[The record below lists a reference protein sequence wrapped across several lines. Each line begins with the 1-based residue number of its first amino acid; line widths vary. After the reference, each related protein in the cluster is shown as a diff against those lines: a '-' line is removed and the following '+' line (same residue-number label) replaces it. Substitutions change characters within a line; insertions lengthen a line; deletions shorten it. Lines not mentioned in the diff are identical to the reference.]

1 MAEFSK
7 ELLKEDIIA
16 VARMSTQTDYHN
28 IDEVK
33 ALYERLAEGTAFHTV
48 MGTRYLERL
57 AKLMQKEETAHTCVL
72 CGRDSGD
79 NPVICTD
86 CLSYIPTDL
95 PAETPTEQQD
105 EDAPS
110 KVEAREADLLFCQ
123 NCGSEL
129 EKGARICSQCGMDP
143 TENHNFCGCCG
154 AKIPE
159 RKASQTKA
167 VQADSVQET
176 VVQQDELTAA
186 LEQAKSGLDELE
198 TADLTVETEQE
209 QKTEPVREPEAE
221 PAQEPEAE
229 PVQEQNAESTQE
241 QKAGTA
247 QEAEAAPAQKRS
259 PIQELTPKQRAEQ
272 AQKVAQVR
280 KELQAQRAGAA
291 TAEAKKQEPVKKPL
305 SVRDLFLE
313 MKEAVKED
321 QDSAVERMKR
331 CVILAA
337 IFAGFLLA
345 VKGATGGGQEAAG
358 VAQNAVEADAL
369 AGQASGE
376 AEALLL
382 VQEFYPATDYEITP
396 KGAAEMS
403 GAVFTCEVGEK
414 VKKEA
419 WIQEQQTGVNVFD
432 VISRESAKAGQVWV
446 SEDGRMIQLGLDGDG
461 GFYRI
466 R

>member
-16 VARMSTQTDYHN
+16 VARFSTQTDYHN
-28 IDEVK
+28 IEEVK

-57 AKLMQKEETAHTCVL
+57 AKLMQGEEAAHTCVL

-86 CLSYIPTDL
+86 CLSYIPTETQ
-95 PAETPTEQQD
+95 AEQKD
-105 EDAPS
+105 EDAPG
-110 KVEAREADLLFCQ
+110 KVEAQEADLLFCQ

-129 EKGARICSQCGMDP
+129 EKGAKICSECGMDP

-167 VQADSVQET
+167 AQADFVQET
-176 VVQQDELTAA
+176 VVQQGELTAA
-186 LEQAKSGLDELE
+186 LEQDESGLDEQE
-198 TADLTVETEQE
+198 TADLSGEAVQE
-209 QKTEPVREPEAE
+209 QKTEPAQEPEAE

-229 PVQEQNAESTQE
+229 PAQEQKAETAQE

-247 QEAEAAPAQKRS
+247 QEAEAALTKKRS
-259 PIQELTPKQRAEQ
+259 PIQELTPRQRAEQ

-280 KELQAQRAGAA
+280 KELQAQKAS
-291 TAEAKKQEPVKKPL
+291 AEAKQQEAVKQPL
-305 SVRDLFLE
+305 SVRDLFME
-313 MKEAVKED
+313 MKESIQAD
-321 QDSAVERMKR
+321 QESAVERIKR
-331 CVILAA
+331 CAVLAA
-337 IFAGFLLA
+337 MFAVFLLA
-345 VKGATGGGQEAAG
+345 AQGASGSGQEQAG
-358 VAQNAVEADAL
+358 MAQNAM
-369 AGQASGE
+369 E
-376 AEALLL
+376 AEAVPGHFGSEEDALLL
-382 VQEFYPATDYEITP
+382 VQEFYPGTDYEITP

-403 GAVFTCEVGEK
+403 GAVFTCEVGDK
-414 VKKEA
+414 VSKEA
-419 WIQEQQTGVNVFD
+419 WIQEKQTGVNVFD
-432 VISRESAKAGQVWV
+432 VISRESARAGQVWV

>member
-16 VARMSTQTDYHN
+16 VARFSTQTDYHN

-57 AKLMQKEETAHTCVL
+57 ARLMQGEEAAHTCVL

-86 CLSYIPTDL
+86 CLSYIPT
-95 PAETPTEQQD
+95 ETQTEQKD
-105 EDAPS
+105 EDAS
-110 KVEAREADLLFCQ
+110 GKVEAREEKAQEADLLFCQ

-129 EKGARICSQCGMDP
+129 EKGAKICSECGMDP

-159 RKASQTKA
+159 RKAGQTKA
-167 VQADSVQET
+167 AQADSVQET

-186 LEQAKSGLDELE
+186 LEQAESGLDEQE
-198 TADLTVETEQE
+198 TADLSGEAVQE
-209 QKTEPVREPEAE
+209 QKTE
-221 PAQEPEAE
+221 PAQEPEAV
-229 PVQEQNAESTQE
+229 PAQEQKAETAQE

-247 QEAEAAPAQKRS
+247 QEAEAAPTKKRS
-259 PIQELTPKQRAEQ
+259 PIQELTPRQRAEQ

-280 KELQAQRAGAA
+280 KELQAQKAS
-291 TAEAKKQEPVKKPL
+291 AEAKQQEAAKQPL
-305 SVRDLFLE
+305 SVRDLFME
-313 MKEAVKED
+313 MKESIQAD
-321 QDSAVERMKR
+321 QESAVERIKR
-331 CVILAA
+331 CAVLAA
-337 IFAGFLLA
+337 IFAVFLLA
-345 VKGATGGGQEAAG
+345 AQGASGSGQKQAG
-358 VAQNAVEADAL
+358 MAQNAVEAEAVSEQ
-369 AGQASGE
+369 AGSE
-376 AEALLL
+376 ADALLL
-382 VQEFYPATDYEITP
+382 VQEFYPVTEYEITP

-414 VKKEA
+414 VSKEA
-419 WIQEQQTGVNVFD
+419 WIQEKQTGVNVFD
-432 VISRESAKAGQVWV
+432 VISRESARAGQVWV
-446 SEDGRMIQLGLDGDG
+446 SEDGRMIQLGLGGDG

>member
-16 VARMSTQTDYHN
+16 VARFSTQTDYHN

-57 AKLMQKEETAHTCVL
+57 AKLMQGEEAAHTCVL

-79 NPVICTD
+79 NPVICMD
-86 CLSYIPTDL
+86 CLSYIPTETQ
-95 PAETPTEQQD
+95 AEQKD
-105 EDAPS
+105 EDALG

-129 EKGARICSQCGMDP
+129 EKGAKICSECGMDP

-167 VQADSVQET
+167 AQADPVQET

-186 LEQAKSGLDELE
+186 LEQAESGLDEQE
-198 TADLTVETEQE
+198 TADLSGEAVQE
-209 QKTEPVREPEAE
+209 QKTEL
-221 PAQEPEAE
+221 AQEPEAV
-229 PVQEQNAESTQE
+229 PVQEQKAETAQE

-247 QEAEAAPAQKRS
+247 QEAEAAPTKKRS
-259 PIQELTPKQRAEQ
+259 PIQELTPGQRAEQ

-280 KELQAQRAGAA
+280 KELQAQKAS
-291 TAEAKKQEPVKKPL
+291 AEAKQQEAAKQPL
-305 SVRDLFLE
+305 SVRDLFME
-313 MKEAVKED
+313 MKESIQAD
-321 QDSAVERMKR
+321 QESAVERIKR
-331 CVILAA
+331 CAVLAA
-337 IFAGFLLA
+337 IFAVFLLA
-345 VKGATGGGQEAAG
+345 AQGASGSGQEQAG
-358 VAQNAVEADAL
+358 MAQNAMEAEAVPGHFGSEAD
-369 AGQASGE
+369 
-376 AEALLL
+376 ALLL
-382 VQEFYPATDYEITP
+382 VQNFYPVTDYEITP

-403 GAVFTCEVGEK
+403 GAVFTCEVGDK
-414 VKKEA
+414 VSKEA
-419 WIQEQQTGVNVFD
+419 WIQEKQTGVNVFD
-432 VISRESAKAGQVWV
+432 VISRESARAGQVWV

>member
-16 VARMSTQTDYHN
+16 VARFSTQTDYHN

-57 AKLMQKEETAHTCVL
+57 ARLMQGEEAAHTCVL

-86 CLSYIPTDL
+86 CLSYIPTETQ
-95 PAETPTEQQD
+95 AEKKD
-105 EDAPS
+105 EDAPG
-110 KVEAREADLLFCQ
+110 KVEAWEAKAQEADLLFCQ

-129 EKGARICSQCGMDP
+129 EKGAKICSECGMDP

-167 VQADSVQET
+167 AQADSVQET

-186 LEQAKSGLDELE
+186 LEQAESGLDEQD
-198 TADLTVETEQE
+198 TADLSGEAVQE
-209 QKTEPVREPEAE
+209 QKTEL
-221 PAQEPEAE
+221 AQEPEAV
-229 PVQEQNAESTQE
+229 PVQEQKAETAQE

-247 QEAEAAPAQKRS
+247 QEAEAAPTKKRS
-259 PIQELTPKQRAEQ
+259 PIQELTPGQRAEQ

-280 KELQAQRAGAA
+280 KELQAQKAS
-291 TAEAKKQEPVKKPL
+291 AEAKQQETAKQPL
-305 SVRDLFLE
+305 SVRDLFME
-313 MKEAVKED
+313 MKESIQAD
-321 QDSAVERMKR
+321 QESAVERIKR
-331 CVILAA
+331 CAVLAA
-337 IFAGFLLA
+337 IFAVFLLA
-345 VKGATGGGQEAAG
+345 AQGASGSGQEQAG
-358 VAQNAVEADAL
+358 MAQNAMEAEAVPGQAGSEAD
-369 AGQASGE
+369 
-376 AEALLL
+376 ALLL
-382 VQEFYPATDYEITP
+382 VQEFYPVTDYEITP

-403 GAVFTCEVGEK
+403 GAVFTCEVGDK
-414 VKKEA
+414 VSKEA
-419 WIQEQQTGVNVFD
+419 WIQEKQTGVNVFD
-432 VISRESAKAGQVWV
+432 VISRESARAGQVWV

>member
-16 VARMSTQTDYHN
+16 VARFSTQTDYHN

-57 AKLMQKEETAHTCVL
+57 AKLMQGEEAAHTCVL

-79 NPVICTD
+79 NPVICPD
-86 CLSYIPTDL
+86 CLAYIPI
-95 PAETPTEQQD
+95 ETQTEQKD
-105 EDAPS
+105 EDALG

-129 EKGARICSQCGMDP
+129 EKGAKICSECGMDP

-167 VQADSVQET
+167 AQADSVQET

-186 LEQAKSGLDELE
+186 LEQAEL
-198 TADLTVETEQE
+198 
-209 QKTEPVREPEAE
+209 
-221 PAQEPEAE
+221 AQEPEAV
-229 PVQEQNAESTQE
+229 PVQEQKAETAQE

-247 QEAEAAPAQKRS
+247 QEAEAAPTKKRS
-259 PIQELTPKQRAEQ
+259 PIQELTPGQRAEQ

-280 KELQAQRAGAA
+280 KELQAQKAS
-291 TAEAKKQEPVKKPL
+291 AEAKQQEAAKQPL
-305 SVRDLFLE
+305 SVRDLFME
-313 MKEAVKED
+313 MKESIQAD
-321 QDSAVERMKR
+321 QESAVERIKR
-331 CVILAA
+331 CTVLAA
-337 IFAGFLLA
+337 IFAVFLLA
-345 VKGATGGGQEAAG
+345 AQGASGSGQEQAG
-358 VAQNAVEADAL
+358 MAQNAMEAEAVPGHFGSEAD
-369 AGQASGE
+369 
-376 AEALLL
+376 ALLL
-382 VQEFYPATDYEITP
+382 VQNFYPVTDYEITP

-403 GAVFTCEVGEK
+403 GAVFTCEVGDK
-414 VKKEA
+414 VSKEA
-419 WIQEQQTGVNVFD
+419 WIQEKQTGVNVFD
-432 VISRESAKAGQVWV
+432 VISRESARAGQVWV